1 MFCSKFER
9 NILYTIK
16 MCYIFRFVYLEDCGH
31 SVESD
36 ALEKWMSQNDEEI
49 VLKQCPICK
58 TPILKT
64 QRFMNRVKV
73 ILEDISKIKSQL
85 YGKLDVIKMKKKD
98 ISKTLT
104 FLCKNFNSL
113 FIGDISQYR
122 HIAALWKTFCKPLLA
137 QLSYKKGRYGDK
149 QYSLAAK
156 DVESLEFVFNLF
168 ESTSKYKTRIE
179 ALQKHHIQIIVDH
192 FSWLFSVAFTYGQQL
207 SNQQK
212 FDINIEVIRGKRI
225 LSLFEIMSNKKYK
238 MAVGMQ
244 TSGAEEIRNLV
255 HNMEALLI
263 SYTIYNAEKDDEIQ
277 NFVELIKKKI
287 AGIAII
293 TDEERKMINQAMST
307 SFLNTGL
314 RAQGHWCKCSNGH
327 IYCITECGGPME
339 KSNCPECKVE
349 IGGDNHRHVQGVEV
363 ASEMDGAT
371 RLAYT

>member
-1 MFCSKFER
+1 
-9 NILYTIK
+9 

-36 ALEKWMSQNDEEI
+36 ALEKWLSQNDEEI
-49 VLKQCPICK
+49 ALKQCPICK

-64 QRFMNRVKV
+64 QRFMNQVKV

-85 YGKLDVIKMKKKD
+85 YGKLAVIKMKKRD
-98 ISKTLT
+98 ILKTLKC
-104 FLCKNFNSL
+104 LCKEFNLL
-113 FIGDISQYR
+113 FIGDIRQYG
-122 HIAALWKTFCKPLLA
+122 HIAALWKTHCKPLLDS
-137 QLSYKKGRYGDK
+137 LSYKKGHYGDK

-156 DVESLEFVFNLF
+156 NIESLEFVFNLF
-168 ESTSKYKTRIE
+168 KSISKYKIRIR
-179 ALQKHHIQIIVDH
+179 ALQDCQMKIIVDH
-192 FSWLFSVAFTYGQQL
+192 FSWLLSVAFTYVQQL

-225 LSLFEIMSNKKYK
+225 LTLFEIMSDQKYK

-244 TSGAEEIRNLV
+244 FSSDATEIKNLV
-255 HNMEALLI
+255 HNMEALLM
-263 SYTIYNAEKDDEIQ
+263 SCTAYNAERDDEIQ

-287 AGIAII
+287 VGITII
-293 TDEERKMINQAMST
+293 TDEERKMINEAMSS
-307 SFLNTGL
+307 SFLHTGL